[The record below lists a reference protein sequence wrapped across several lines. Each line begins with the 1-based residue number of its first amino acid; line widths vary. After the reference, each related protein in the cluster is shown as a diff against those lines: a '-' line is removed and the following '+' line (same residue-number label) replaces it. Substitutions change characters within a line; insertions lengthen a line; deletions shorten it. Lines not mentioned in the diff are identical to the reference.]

1 MNPIILI
8 ADDEPTIRNLFQ
20 EVFSLEGFTV
30 ETAANGAEVI
40 QLLGNT
46 AGANRILLLDLQMPI
61 LDGWGVVRWLVEH
74 PEVKLRTKII
84 LMSAAEKLKQA
95 SSLEHDAEM
104 AKPVGIDAMLDIIRP
119 FFEEFQA

>member
-1 MNPIILI
+1 MNPIILV

-20 EVFSLEGFTV
+20 EVFSLEGFAV

-40 QLLGNT
+40 QLLGGS

-74 PEVKLRTKII
+74 PDVKLRTKII

-95 SSLEHDAEM
+95 SALEHDAEM
-104 AKPVGIDAMLDIIRP
+104 AKPIGIDAMLEIIQP
-119 FFEEFQA
+119 FIEGFQS